1 MAAFMQAWR
10 NAFQKQLSTTVDVYG
25 VTLARF
31 IFALPLALIYISCL
45 YHFQPLTESVHFN
58 LRFAI
63 YVLIAA
69 LSQIAATAL
78 MVQLFKQKNYAIGVG
93 LAKSEAV
100 LAAIIA
106 VVFLS
111 DHLSLLGW
119 FGVAVGGFAVFL
131 MSKGRDFSD
140 FSVQTLCIGIGS
152 GLCFAITSLL
162 VREASLELDNLP
174 FIHRAAWVLLM
185 VIATQCCLLL
195 MYLGIF
201 RRATLWAMWQRIG
214 LTFRVSLCSF
224 LASLGWFSAMSM
236 QSVPIVKT
244 LGQVE
249 IIFSMLI
256 SAYFFKE
263 KLARAEHL
271 GILLV
276 VIAAFLLQALAS
288 KCFDEIWHPSYF
300 IAYGGGSLIIFAL
313 AFFLYR
319 KYFQCRLTESGVL
332 AMGASMS
339 NTGFIGTAILT
350 MLIGQH
356 AAIYLSLTLIIE
368 NLLIVALTLVIAEV
382 GMQQHQVTSQLLK
395 QTLYNVIKNPVIL
408 SIVLGML
415 CVILNIQLPF
425 YVVQVLEMLGKTASP
440 IALFV
445 IGASLVGMSLKSLN
459 MQSVILVGFKIVLM
473 PLTIFVLFSIL
484 PNVSQ
489 EMLYAGTLLAALP
502 MPIVLGILGQNYGLS
517 DKALTALMLSTI
529 FGFIGISSLI
539 ALWW

>member
-10 NAFQKQLSTTVDVYG
+10 NAFQKQLSTTVDIYG

-31 IFALPLALIYISCL
+31 IFALPLALLYISCL
-45 YHFQPLTESVHFN
+45 YHFQPVTDSVHFN

-185 VIATQCCLLL
+185 VIGTQCFLLL

-271 GILLV
+271 GIVLV
-276 VIAAFLLQALAS
+276 VIAAFLV
-288 KCFDEIWHPSYF
+288 IW
-300 IAYGGGSLIIFAL
+300 A
-313 AFFLYR
+313 
-319 KYFQCRLTESGVL
+319 
-332 AMGASMS
+332 
-339 NTGFIGTAILT
+339 
-350 MLIGQH
+350 
-356 AAIYLSLTLIIE
+356 
-368 NLLIVALTLVIAEV
+368 
-382 GMQQHQVTSQLLK
+382 
-395 QTLYNVIKNPVIL
+395 
-408 SIVLGML
+408 
-415 CVILNIQLPF
+415 
-425 YVVQVLEMLGKTASP
+425 
-440 IALFV
+440 
-445 IGASLVGMSLKSLN
+445 
-459 MQSVILVGFKIVLM
+459 
-473 PLTIFVLFSIL
+473 
-484 PNVSQ
+484 
-489 EMLYAGTLLAALP
+489 
-502 MPIVLGILGQNYGLS
+502 
-517 DKALTALMLSTI
+517 
-529 FGFIGISSLI
+529 
-539 ALWW
+539 

>member
-31 IFALPLALIYISCL
+31 IFALPLALLYISCL
-45 YHFQPLTESVHFN
+45 YHFQPITESVHFN

-106 VVFLS
+106 VLFLS

-162 VREASLELDNLP
+162 VRDASLELDNLP

-185 VIATQCCLLL
+185 VIGTQCFLLL

-244 LGQVE
+244 LGQIE

-271 GILLV
+271 GIVLV
-276 VIAAFLLQALAS
+276 VIAAFLV
-288 KCFDEIWHPSYF
+288 IW
-300 IAYGGGSLIIFAL
+300 A
-313 AFFLYR
+313 
-319 KYFQCRLTESGVL
+319 
-332 AMGASMS
+332 
-339 NTGFIGTAILT
+339 
-350 MLIGQH
+350 
-356 AAIYLSLTLIIE
+356 
-368 NLLIVALTLVIAEV
+368 
-382 GMQQHQVTSQLLK
+382 
-395 QTLYNVIKNPVIL
+395 
-408 SIVLGML
+408 
-415 CVILNIQLPF
+415 
-425 YVVQVLEMLGKTASP
+425 
-440 IALFV
+440 
-445 IGASLVGMSLKSLN
+445 
-459 MQSVILVGFKIVLM
+459 
-473 PLTIFVLFSIL
+473 
-484 PNVSQ
+484 
-489 EMLYAGTLLAALP
+489 
-502 MPIVLGILGQNYGLS
+502 
-517 DKALTALMLSTI
+517 
-529 FGFIGISSLI
+529 
-539 ALWW
+539 

>member
-1 MAAFMQAWR
+1 MTITWILFTLMAAFMQAWR

-45 YHFQPLTESVHFN
+45 YHFQPITEAVHFN

-185 VIATQCCLLL
+185 VFATQCCLLL

-271 GILLV
+271 GIVLV
-276 VIAAFLLQALAS
+276 VIAAFLV
-288 KCFDEIWHPSYF
+288 IW
-300 IAYGGGSLIIFAL
+300 A
-313 AFFLYR
+313 
-319 KYFQCRLTESGVL
+319 
-332 AMGASMS
+332 
-339 NTGFIGTAILT
+339 
-350 MLIGQH
+350 
-356 AAIYLSLTLIIE
+356 
-368 NLLIVALTLVIAEV
+368 
-382 GMQQHQVTSQLLK
+382 
-395 QTLYNVIKNPVIL
+395 
-408 SIVLGML
+408 
-415 CVILNIQLPF
+415 
-425 YVVQVLEMLGKTASP
+425 
-440 IALFV
+440 
-445 IGASLVGMSLKSLN
+445 
-459 MQSVILVGFKIVLM
+459 
-473 PLTIFVLFSIL
+473 
-484 PNVSQ
+484 
-489 EMLYAGTLLAALP
+489 
-502 MPIVLGILGQNYGLS
+502 
-517 DKALTALMLSTI
+517 
-529 FGFIGISSLI
+529 
-539 ALWW
+539 

>member
-45 YHFQPLTESVHFN
+45 YHFQPVTESIQFN

-162 VREASLELDNLP
+162 VREASLELTNLP

-185 VIATQCCLLL
+185 VIGTQCFLLL

-271 GILLV
+271 GIVLV
-276 VIAAFLLQALAS
+276 VIAAFLV
-288 KCFDEIWHPSYF
+288 IW
-300 IAYGGGSLIIFAL
+300 A
-313 AFFLYR
+313 
-319 KYFQCRLTESGVL
+319 
-332 AMGASMS
+332 
-339 NTGFIGTAILT
+339 
-350 MLIGQH
+350 
-356 AAIYLSLTLIIE
+356 
-368 NLLIVALTLVIAEV
+368 
-382 GMQQHQVTSQLLK
+382 
-395 QTLYNVIKNPVIL
+395 
-408 SIVLGML
+408 
-415 CVILNIQLPF
+415 
-425 YVVQVLEMLGKTASP
+425 
-440 IALFV
+440 
-445 IGASLVGMSLKSLN
+445 
-459 MQSVILVGFKIVLM
+459 
-473 PLTIFVLFSIL
+473 
-484 PNVSQ
+484 
-489 EMLYAGTLLAALP
+489 
-502 MPIVLGILGQNYGLS
+502 
-517 DKALTALMLSTI
+517 
-529 FGFIGISSLI
+529 
-539 ALWW
+539 

>member
-45 YHFQPLTESVHFN
+45 YHFQPITESVHFN

-119 FGVAVGGFAVFL
+119 FGVAVGGFSVFL

-140 FSVQTLCIGIGS
+140 FSVPTLCIGIGS

-185 VIATQCCLLL
+185 VIGTQCFLLL

-271 GILLV
+271 GIVLV
-276 VIAAFLLQALAS
+276 VIAAFLV
-288 KCFDEIWHPSYF
+288 IW
-300 IAYGGGSLIIFAL
+300 A
-313 AFFLYR
+313 
-319 KYFQCRLTESGVL
+319 
-332 AMGASMS
+332 
-339 NTGFIGTAILT
+339 
-350 MLIGQH
+350 
-356 AAIYLSLTLIIE
+356 
-368 NLLIVALTLVIAEV
+368 
-382 GMQQHQVTSQLLK
+382 
-395 QTLYNVIKNPVIL
+395 
-408 SIVLGML
+408 
-415 CVILNIQLPF
+415 
-425 YVVQVLEMLGKTASP
+425 
-440 IALFV
+440 
-445 IGASLVGMSLKSLN
+445 
-459 MQSVILVGFKIVLM
+459 
-473 PLTIFVLFSIL
+473 
-484 PNVSQ
+484 
-489 EMLYAGTLLAALP
+489 
-502 MPIVLGILGQNYGLS
+502 
-517 DKALTALMLSTI
+517 
-529 FGFIGISSLI
+529 
-539 ALWW
+539 

>member
-1 MAAFMQAWR
+1 MTITWILFTLMAAFMQAWR
-10 NAFQKQLSTTVDVYG
+10 NAFQKQLSTTVDIYG

-31 IFALPLALIYISCL
+31 IFALPLALLYISCL
-45 YHFQPLTESVHFN
+45 YHFQPVTDSVHFN

-106 VVFLS
+106 VLFLS

-140 FSVQTLCIGIGS
+140 FSVPTLCIGIGS

-185 VIATQCCLLL
+185 VIGTQCFLLL

-271 GILLV
+271 GIVLV
-276 VIAAFLLQALAS
+276 VIAAFLV
-288 KCFDEIWHPSYF
+288 IW
-300 IAYGGGSLIIFAL
+300 A
-313 AFFLYR
+313 
-319 KYFQCRLTESGVL
+319 
-332 AMGASMS
+332 
-339 NTGFIGTAILT
+339 
-350 MLIGQH
+350 
-356 AAIYLSLTLIIE
+356 
-368 NLLIVALTLVIAEV
+368 
-382 GMQQHQVTSQLLK
+382 
-395 QTLYNVIKNPVIL
+395 
-408 SIVLGML
+408 
-415 CVILNIQLPF
+415 
-425 YVVQVLEMLGKTASP
+425 
-440 IALFV
+440 
-445 IGASLVGMSLKSLN
+445 
-459 MQSVILVGFKIVLM
+459 
-473 PLTIFVLFSIL
+473 
-484 PNVSQ
+484 
-489 EMLYAGTLLAALP
+489 
-502 MPIVLGILGQNYGLS
+502 
-517 DKALTALMLSTI
+517 
-529 FGFIGISSLI
+529 
-539 ALWW
+539 

>member
-45 YHFQPLTESVHFN
+45 YHFQPVTESVHFN

-140 FSVQTLCIGIGS
+140 FSVPTLCIGIGS

-185 VIATQCCLLL
+185 VIATQCFLLL

-271 GILLV
+271 GIVLV
-276 VIAAFLLQALAS
+276 VIAAFLV
-288 KCFDEIWHPSYF
+288 IW
-300 IAYGGGSLIIFAL
+300 A
-313 AFFLYR
+313 
-319 KYFQCRLTESGVL
+319 
-332 AMGASMS
+332 
-339 NTGFIGTAILT
+339 
-350 MLIGQH
+350 
-356 AAIYLSLTLIIE
+356 
-368 NLLIVALTLVIAEV
+368 
-382 GMQQHQVTSQLLK
+382 
-395 QTLYNVIKNPVIL
+395 
-408 SIVLGML
+408 
-415 CVILNIQLPF
+415 
-425 YVVQVLEMLGKTASP
+425 
-440 IALFV
+440 
-445 IGASLVGMSLKSLN
+445 
-459 MQSVILVGFKIVLM
+459 
-473 PLTIFVLFSIL
+473 
-484 PNVSQ
+484 
-489 EMLYAGTLLAALP
+489 
-502 MPIVLGILGQNYGLS
+502 
-517 DKALTALMLSTI
+517 
-529 FGFIGISSLI
+529 
-539 ALWW
+539 

>member
-45 YHFQPLTESVHFN
+45 YHFQPVTDSVHFN

-185 VIATQCCLLL
+185 VIGTQCFLLL

-201 RRATLWAMWQRIG
+201 RRATLWAMWHRIG

-271 GILLV
+271 GIVLV
-276 VIAAFLLQALAS
+276 VIAAFLV
-288 KCFDEIWHPSYF
+288 IW
-300 IAYGGGSLIIFAL
+300 A
-313 AFFLYR
+313 
-319 KYFQCRLTESGVL
+319 
-332 AMGASMS
+332 
-339 NTGFIGTAILT
+339 
-350 MLIGQH
+350 
-356 AAIYLSLTLIIE
+356 
-368 NLLIVALTLVIAEV
+368 
-382 GMQQHQVTSQLLK
+382 
-395 QTLYNVIKNPVIL
+395 
-408 SIVLGML
+408 
-415 CVILNIQLPF
+415 
-425 YVVQVLEMLGKTASP
+425 
-440 IALFV
+440 
-445 IGASLVGMSLKSLN
+445 
-459 MQSVILVGFKIVLM
+459 
-473 PLTIFVLFSIL
+473 
-484 PNVSQ
+484 
-489 EMLYAGTLLAALP
+489 
-502 MPIVLGILGQNYGLS
+502 
-517 DKALTALMLSTI
+517 
-529 FGFIGISSLI
+529 
-539 ALWW
+539 

>member
-31 IFALPLALIYISCL
+31 IFALPLALLYISCL
-45 YHFQPLTESVHFN
+45 YHFQPVTDSVHFN

-106 VVFLS
+106 VLFLS

-140 FSVQTLCIGIGS
+140 FSEQTLCIGSGS

-185 VIATQCCLLL
+185 VIGTQCFLLL

-271 GILLV
+271 GIVLV
-276 VIAAFLLQALAS
+276 VIAAFLV
-288 KCFDEIWHPSYF
+288 IW
-300 IAYGGGSLIIFAL
+300 A
-313 AFFLYR
+313 
-319 KYFQCRLTESGVL
+319 
-332 AMGASMS
+332 
-339 NTGFIGTAILT
+339 
-350 MLIGQH
+350 
-356 AAIYLSLTLIIE
+356 
-368 NLLIVALTLVIAEV
+368 
-382 GMQQHQVTSQLLK
+382 
-395 QTLYNVIKNPVIL
+395 
-408 SIVLGML
+408 
-415 CVILNIQLPF
+415 
-425 YVVQVLEMLGKTASP
+425 
-440 IALFV
+440 
-445 IGASLVGMSLKSLN
+445 
-459 MQSVILVGFKIVLM
+459 
-473 PLTIFVLFSIL
+473 
-484 PNVSQ
+484 
-489 EMLYAGTLLAALP
+489 
-502 MPIVLGILGQNYGLS
+502 
-517 DKALTALMLSTI
+517 
-529 FGFIGISSLI
+529 
-539 ALWW
+539 

>member
-1 MAAFMQAWR
+1 MTITWILFTLMAAFMQAWR

-45 YHFQPLTESVHFN
+45 YHFQPVTESVHFN

-140 FSVQTLCIGIGS
+140 FSVKTLCIGIGS

-162 VREASLELDNLP
+162 VREASLELTNLP

-185 VIATQCCLLL
+185 VIGTQCFLLL

-263 KLARAEHL
+263 KLARAERL
-271 GILLV
+271 GIVLV
-276 VIAAFLLQALAS
+276 VIAAFLV
-288 KCFDEIWHPSYF
+288 IW
-300 IAYGGGSLIIFAL
+300 A
-313 AFFLYR
+313 
-319 KYFQCRLTESGVL
+319 
-332 AMGASMS
+332 
-339 NTGFIGTAILT
+339 
-350 MLIGQH
+350 
-356 AAIYLSLTLIIE
+356 
-368 NLLIVALTLVIAEV
+368 
-382 GMQQHQVTSQLLK
+382 
-395 QTLYNVIKNPVIL
+395 
-408 SIVLGML
+408 
-415 CVILNIQLPF
+415 
-425 YVVQVLEMLGKTASP
+425 
-440 IALFV
+440 
-445 IGASLVGMSLKSLN
+445 
-459 MQSVILVGFKIVLM
+459 
-473 PLTIFVLFSIL
+473 
-484 PNVSQ
+484 
-489 EMLYAGTLLAALP
+489 
-502 MPIVLGILGQNYGLS
+502 
-517 DKALTALMLSTI
+517 
-529 FGFIGISSLI
+529 
-539 ALWW
+539 

>member
-1 MAAFMQAWR
+1 MFITSFGEQ
-10 NAFQKQLSTTVDVYG
+10 NITYKCCSNFLIHLS
-25 VTLARF
+25 LARF

-45 YHFQPLTESVHFN
+45 YHFQPITEAVHFN

-162 VREASLELDNLP
+162 VREASLELTNLP

-185 VIATQCCLLL
+185 VIGTQCFLLL

-271 GILLV
+271 GIVLV
-276 VIAAFLLQALAS
+276 VIAAFLV
-288 KCFDEIWHPSYF
+288 IW
-300 IAYGGGSLIIFAL
+300 A
-313 AFFLYR
+313 
-319 KYFQCRLTESGVL
+319 
-332 AMGASMS
+332 
-339 NTGFIGTAILT
+339 
-350 MLIGQH
+350 
-356 AAIYLSLTLIIE
+356 
-368 NLLIVALTLVIAEV
+368 
-382 GMQQHQVTSQLLK
+382 
-395 QTLYNVIKNPVIL
+395 
-408 SIVLGML
+408 
-415 CVILNIQLPF
+415 
-425 YVVQVLEMLGKTASP
+425 
-440 IALFV
+440 
-445 IGASLVGMSLKSLN
+445 
-459 MQSVILVGFKIVLM
+459 
-473 PLTIFVLFSIL
+473 
-484 PNVSQ
+484 
-489 EMLYAGTLLAALP
+489 
-502 MPIVLGILGQNYGLS
+502 
-517 DKALTALMLSTI
+517 
-529 FGFIGISSLI
+529 
-539 ALWW
+539 

>member
-45 YHFQPLTESVHFN
+45 YHFQPVTDSVHFN

-140 FSVQTLCIGIGS
+140 FSVPTLCIGIGS

-162 VREASLELDNLP
+162 VREASLELTNLP

-185 VIATQCCLLL
+185 VIGTQCFLLL

-271 GILLV
+271 GIVLV
-276 VIAAFLLQALAS
+276 VIAAFLV
-288 KCFDEIWHPSYF
+288 IW
-300 IAYGGGSLIIFAL
+300 A
-313 AFFLYR
+313 
-319 KYFQCRLTESGVL
+319 
-332 AMGASMS
+332 
-339 NTGFIGTAILT
+339 
-350 MLIGQH
+350 
-356 AAIYLSLTLIIE
+356 
-368 NLLIVALTLVIAEV
+368 
-382 GMQQHQVTSQLLK
+382 
-395 QTLYNVIKNPVIL
+395 
-408 SIVLGML
+408 
-415 CVILNIQLPF
+415 
-425 YVVQVLEMLGKTASP
+425 
-440 IALFV
+440 
-445 IGASLVGMSLKSLN
+445 
-459 MQSVILVGFKIVLM
+459 
-473 PLTIFVLFSIL
+473 
-484 PNVSQ
+484 
-489 EMLYAGTLLAALP
+489 
-502 MPIVLGILGQNYGLS
+502 
-517 DKALTALMLSTI
+517 
-529 FGFIGISSLI
+529 
-539 ALWW
+539 

>member
-31 IFALPLALIYISCL
+31 IFALPLALLYISCL
-45 YHFQPLTESVHFN
+45 YHFQPVTDSVHFN

-140 FSVQTLCIGIGS
+140 FSVPTLCIGIGS

-162 VREASLELDNLP
+162 VREASLELTNLP

-185 VIATQCCLLL
+185 VIGTQCFLLL

-271 GILLV
+271 GIVLV
-276 VIAAFLLQALAS
+276 VVAAFLV
-288 KCFDEIWHPSYF
+288 IW
-300 IAYGGGSLIIFAL
+300 A
-313 AFFLYR
+313 
-319 KYFQCRLTESGVL
+319 
-332 AMGASMS
+332 
-339 NTGFIGTAILT
+339 
-350 MLIGQH
+350 
-356 AAIYLSLTLIIE
+356 
-368 NLLIVALTLVIAEV
+368 
-382 GMQQHQVTSQLLK
+382 
-395 QTLYNVIKNPVIL
+395 
-408 SIVLGML
+408 
-415 CVILNIQLPF
+415 
-425 YVVQVLEMLGKTASP
+425 
-440 IALFV
+440 
-445 IGASLVGMSLKSLN
+445 
-459 MQSVILVGFKIVLM
+459 
-473 PLTIFVLFSIL
+473 
-484 PNVSQ
+484 
-489 EMLYAGTLLAALP
+489 
-502 MPIVLGILGQNYGLS
+502 
-517 DKALTALMLSTI
+517 
-529 FGFIGISSLI
+529 
-539 ALWW
+539 

>member
-1 MAAFMQAWR
+1 MTITWILFTLMAAFMQAWR

-45 YHFQPLTESVHFN
+45 YHFQPVTGSVHFN

-111 DHLSLLGW
+111 DHLNLLGW

-140 FSVQTLCIGIGS
+140 FSVPTLCIGIGS

-185 VIATQCCLLL
+185 VIGTQCFLLL

-271 GILLV
+271 GIVLV
-276 VIAAFLLQALAS
+276 VIAAFLV
-288 KCFDEIWHPSYF
+288 IW
-300 IAYGGGSLIIFAL
+300 A
-313 AFFLYR
+313 
-319 KYFQCRLTESGVL
+319 
-332 AMGASMS
+332 
-339 NTGFIGTAILT
+339 
-350 MLIGQH
+350 
-356 AAIYLSLTLIIE
+356 
-368 NLLIVALTLVIAEV
+368 
-382 GMQQHQVTSQLLK
+382 
-395 QTLYNVIKNPVIL
+395 
-408 SIVLGML
+408 
-415 CVILNIQLPF
+415 
-425 YVVQVLEMLGKTASP
+425 
-440 IALFV
+440 
-445 IGASLVGMSLKSLN
+445 
-459 MQSVILVGFKIVLM
+459 
-473 PLTIFVLFSIL
+473 
-484 PNVSQ
+484 
-489 EMLYAGTLLAALP
+489 
-502 MPIVLGILGQNYGLS
+502 
-517 DKALTALMLSTI
+517 
-529 FGFIGISSLI
+529 
-539 ALWW
+539 

>member
-45 YHFQPLTESVHFN
+45 YHFQPITESVHFN

-140 FSVQTLCIGIGS
+140 FSVPTLCIGIGS

-185 VIATQCCLLL
+185 VIGTQCFLLL

-271 GILLV
+271 GIVLV
-276 VIAAFLLQALAS
+276 VIAAFLV
-288 KCFDEIWHPSYF
+288 IW
-300 IAYGGGSLIIFAL
+300 A
-313 AFFLYR
+313 
-319 KYFQCRLTESGVL
+319 
-332 AMGASMS
+332 
-339 NTGFIGTAILT
+339 
-350 MLIGQH
+350 
-356 AAIYLSLTLIIE
+356 
-368 NLLIVALTLVIAEV
+368 
-382 GMQQHQVTSQLLK
+382 
-395 QTLYNVIKNPVIL
+395 
-408 SIVLGML
+408 
-415 CVILNIQLPF
+415 
-425 YVVQVLEMLGKTASP
+425 
-440 IALFV
+440 
-445 IGASLVGMSLKSLN
+445 
-459 MQSVILVGFKIVLM
+459 
-473 PLTIFVLFSIL
+473 
-484 PNVSQ
+484 
-489 EMLYAGTLLAALP
+489 
-502 MPIVLGILGQNYGLS
+502 
-517 DKALTALMLSTI
+517 
-529 FGFIGISSLI
+529 
-539 ALWW
+539 

>member
-1 MAAFMQAWR
+1 MTITWILFTLMAAFMQAWR

-45 YHFQPLTESVHFN
+45 YHFQPVTESVHFN

-185 VIATQCCLLL
+185 VIGTQCFLLL

-271 GILLV
+271 GIVLV
-276 VIAAFLLQALAS
+276 VVAAFLV
-288 KCFDEIWHPSYF
+288 IW
-300 IAYGGGSLIIFAL
+300 A
-313 AFFLYR
+313 
-319 KYFQCRLTESGVL
+319 
-332 AMGASMS
+332 
-339 NTGFIGTAILT
+339 
-350 MLIGQH
+350 
-356 AAIYLSLTLIIE
+356 
-368 NLLIVALTLVIAEV
+368 
-382 GMQQHQVTSQLLK
+382 
-395 QTLYNVIKNPVIL
+395 
-408 SIVLGML
+408 
-415 CVILNIQLPF
+415 
-425 YVVQVLEMLGKTASP
+425 
-440 IALFV
+440 
-445 IGASLVGMSLKSLN
+445 
-459 MQSVILVGFKIVLM
+459 
-473 PLTIFVLFSIL
+473 
-484 PNVSQ
+484 
-489 EMLYAGTLLAALP
+489 
-502 MPIVLGILGQNYGLS
+502 
-517 DKALTALMLSTI
+517 
-529 FGFIGISSLI
+529 
-539 ALWW
+539 

>member
-140 FSVQTLCIGIGS
+140 FSVPTLCIGIGS

-162 VREASLELDNLP
+162 VREASLELTNLP

-185 VIATQCCLLL
+185 VIGTQCFLLL

-276 VIAAFLLQALAS
+276 VIAAFLV
-288 KCFDEIWHPSYF
+288 IW
-300 IAYGGGSLIIFAL
+300 A
-313 AFFLYR
+313 
-319 KYFQCRLTESGVL
+319 
-332 AMGASMS
+332 
-339 NTGFIGTAILT
+339 
-350 MLIGQH
+350 
-356 AAIYLSLTLIIE
+356 
-368 NLLIVALTLVIAEV
+368 
-382 GMQQHQVTSQLLK
+382 
-395 QTLYNVIKNPVIL
+395 
-408 SIVLGML
+408 
-415 CVILNIQLPF
+415 
-425 YVVQVLEMLGKTASP
+425 
-440 IALFV
+440 
-445 IGASLVGMSLKSLN
+445 
-459 MQSVILVGFKIVLM
+459 
-473 PLTIFVLFSIL
+473 
-484 PNVSQ
+484 
-489 EMLYAGTLLAALP
+489 
-502 MPIVLGILGQNYGLS
+502 
-517 DKALTALMLSTI
+517 
-529 FGFIGISSLI
+529 
-539 ALWW
+539 

>member
-1 MAAFMQAWR
+1 MTITWILFTLMAAFMQAWR

-31 IFALPLALIYISCL
+31 IFALPLALLYISCL
-45 YHFQPLTESVHFN
+45 YHFQPVTDSVHFN

-119 FGVAVGGFAVFL
+119 FGVAVGGLAVFL

-162 VREASLELDNLP
+162 VREASLELTNLP

-185 VIATQCCLLL
+185 VIGTQCFLLL

-271 GILLV
+271 GIVLV
-276 VIAAFLLQALAS
+276 VIAAFLV
-288 KCFDEIWHPSYF
+288 IW
-300 IAYGGGSLIIFAL
+300 A
-313 AFFLYR
+313 
-319 KYFQCRLTESGVL
+319 
-332 AMGASMS
+332 
-339 NTGFIGTAILT
+339 
-350 MLIGQH
+350 
-356 AAIYLSLTLIIE
+356 
-368 NLLIVALTLVIAEV
+368 
-382 GMQQHQVTSQLLK
+382 
-395 QTLYNVIKNPVIL
+395 
-408 SIVLGML
+408 
-415 CVILNIQLPF
+415 
-425 YVVQVLEMLGKTASP
+425 
-440 IALFV
+440 
-445 IGASLVGMSLKSLN
+445 
-459 MQSVILVGFKIVLM
+459 
-473 PLTIFVLFSIL
+473 
-484 PNVSQ
+484 
-489 EMLYAGTLLAALP
+489 
-502 MPIVLGILGQNYGLS
+502 
-517 DKALTALMLSTI
+517 
-529 FGFIGISSLI
+529 
-539 ALWW
+539 

>member
-1 MAAFMQAWR
+1 MTITWILFTLMAAFMQAWR

-45 YHFQPLTESVHFN
+45 YHFQPVTDSVHFN

-106 VVFLS
+106 VLFLS

-131 MSKGRDFSD
+131 LSKGRNFSD

-162 VREASLELDNLP
+162 VREASLELTNLP

-185 VIATQCCLLL
+185 VIGTQCFLLL

-271 GILLV
+271 GIVLV
-276 VIAAFLLQALAS
+276 VVAAFLV
-288 KCFDEIWHPSYF
+288 IW
-300 IAYGGGSLIIFAL
+300 A
-313 AFFLYR
+313 
-319 KYFQCRLTESGVL
+319 
-332 AMGASMS
+332 
-339 NTGFIGTAILT
+339 
-350 MLIGQH
+350 
-356 AAIYLSLTLIIE
+356 
-368 NLLIVALTLVIAEV
+368 
-382 GMQQHQVTSQLLK
+382 
-395 QTLYNVIKNPVIL
+395 
-408 SIVLGML
+408 
-415 CVILNIQLPF
+415 
-425 YVVQVLEMLGKTASP
+425 
-440 IALFV
+440 
-445 IGASLVGMSLKSLN
+445 
-459 MQSVILVGFKIVLM
+459 
-473 PLTIFVLFSIL
+473 
-484 PNVSQ
+484 
-489 EMLYAGTLLAALP
+489 
-502 MPIVLGILGQNYGLS
+502 
-517 DKALTALMLSTI
+517 
-529 FGFIGISSLI
+529 
-539 ALWW
+539 

>member
-10 NAFQKQLSTTVDVYG
+10 NAFQKQLSITVDVYG

-31 IFALPLALIYISCL
+31 IFALPLALLYISCL
-45 YHFQPLTESVHFN
+45 YHFQPVTDSVHFN

-106 VVFLS
+106 VLFLS

-185 VIATQCCLLL
+185 VIGTQCFLLL

-271 GILLV
+271 GIVLV
-276 VIAAFLLQALAS
+276 VIAAL
-288 KCFDEIWHPSYF
+288 
-300 IAYGGGSLIIFAL
+300 
-313 AFFLYR
+313 
-319 KYFQCRLTESGVL
+319 
-332 AMGASMS
+332 
-339 NTGFIGTAILT
+339 
-350 MLIGQH
+350 
-356 AAIYLSLTLIIE
+356 
-368 NLLIVALTLVIAEV
+368 LVIWA
-382 GMQQHQVTSQLLK
+382 
-395 QTLYNVIKNPVIL
+395 
-408 SIVLGML
+408 
-415 CVILNIQLPF
+415 
-425 YVVQVLEMLGKTASP
+425 
-440 IALFV
+440 
-445 IGASLVGMSLKSLN
+445 
-459 MQSVILVGFKIVLM
+459 
-473 PLTIFVLFSIL
+473 
-484 PNVSQ
+484 
-489 EMLYAGTLLAALP
+489 
-502 MPIVLGILGQNYGLS
+502 
-517 DKALTALMLSTI
+517 
-529 FGFIGISSLI
+529 
-539 ALWW
+539 